1 MPGKPPDRRSF
12 IRIPF
17 KTAVRIE
24 AGGKIIRADG
34 EFDISMNGIRVPYAG
49 SVPDGTR
56 CRVTVVLQAT
66 PAEVA
71 IRAAG
76 KITRTDE
83 INLAVEFTE
92 LDPDSY
98 SHLRRLILSN
108 AKDPAKAEQE
118 FESHWGIR
126 RPQ

>member
-1 MPGKPPDRRSF
+1 MPPKPADRRSF
-12 IRIPF
+12 TRIPF
-17 KTAVRIE
+17 RTAVRID

-34 EFDISMNGIRVPYAG
+34 EFDISMGGIRVPYAG
-49 SVPDGTR
+49 SLPDGTR
-56 CRVTVVLQAT
+56 CRITVVLQEA

-76 KITRTDE
+76 RITRTDE
-83 INLAVEFTE
+83 ANLAVEFTE

-98 SHLRRLILSN
+98 SHLRKLILSN
-108 AKDPAKAEQE
+108 IKDPEKAEQE
-118 FESHWGIR
+118 FQSHWGIK